1 MSTAPASTRQPIGY
15 RIAQWRNLA
24 NMTQQQLADVIG
36 HSKGYISLIENGKR
50 AVNNRRLLF
59 DIADALGV
67 TPADLT
73 GQPYQPM
80 TTADLNHFVVVPQIR
95 DALDEPD
102 GDPVDPRPLE
112 ELAVL
117 ADLSM
122 QARMNCDMTAIGQH
136 LPPLL
141 AESRVLWF
149 DEGNREAGILFVKA
163 TVTACLAVK
172 AAGFIDL
179 AVRLADAAETAANAV
194 GDKVCMAAARFA
206 VAQCA
211 LATGRRNRSA
221 RVAMAGIDEIDRLT
235 RTKLPPSVLNDA
247 MALMGMLHL
256 HTALTVAGVDGG
268 DPEGHLNAADVLSR
282 HVTGNPWRLE
292 FGKANVDTWRVG
304 VALENHT
311 PERAP
316 ELARRVDVNALLTPQ
331 RRSRL
336 YLDLGRGL
344 HQTEDFDGAVHA
356 FLAADAA
363 APGDL
368 RTRPTAVELVSHM
381 VRNSRTR
388 GGSPELV
395 ELASRV
401 GVDPLAPEPA

>member
-1 MSTAPASTRQPIGY
+1 MSTPASTRQPIGY
-15 RIAQWRNLA
+15 RIAVWRGLA
-24 NMTQQQLADVIG
+24 NMTQQELADAIG
-36 HSKGYISLIENGKR
+36 YQRPYVSMIENGKR
-50 AVNNRRLLF
+50 LVNNRKLLF
-59 DIADALGV
+59 AIAEALSV

-80 TTADLNHFVVVPQIR
+80 TNGDLTNFVVVPQLR

-102 GDPVDPRPLE
+102 GAPVDPRPIADLD
-112 ELAVL
+112 VL

-122 QARMNCDMTAIGQH
+122 QARMNCDMEAIGRH

-141 AESRVLWF
+141 AEARTLWF
-149 DEGNREAGILFVKA
+149 DAGNREAGILFVKA
-163 TVTACLAVK
+163 AVTGCLAVK
-172 AAGFIDL
+172 AVGFIDL
-179 AVRLADAAETAANAV
+179 AVRLAEAAETAANAV

-211 LATGRRNRSA
+211 LATGKRQRSA
-221 RVAMAGIDEIDRLT
+221 RTAMAGIEELDRLT
-235 RTKLPPSVLNDA
+235 RTKLPPSVLNEV

-292 FGKANVDTWRVG
+292 FGKPNVDTWRVG

-344 HQTEDFDGAVHA
+344 HQINDTEGAIRA

-368 RTRPTAVELVSHM
+368 RTRPTAVETVGHM
-381 VRNSRTR
+381 VRNSSRR
-388 GGSPELV
+388 GGSEALRD
-395 ELASRV
+395 LAVRV
-401 GVDPLAPEPA
+401 GVDPFAPDPA